1 MNKPKSAPTRTVA
14 MRLRWRTKGEH
25 RAAKLAAEREGI
37 SVNTMINQAVQ
48 AYIRDSYKRE
58 NEVKQ

>member
-1 MNKPKSAPTRTVA
+1 MSKPKSAPTHTVA

-37 SVNTMINQAVQ
+37 SVNTMIMQAVQ
-48 AYIRDSYKRE
+48 AY
-58 NEVKQ
+58 VKQSYEVSK